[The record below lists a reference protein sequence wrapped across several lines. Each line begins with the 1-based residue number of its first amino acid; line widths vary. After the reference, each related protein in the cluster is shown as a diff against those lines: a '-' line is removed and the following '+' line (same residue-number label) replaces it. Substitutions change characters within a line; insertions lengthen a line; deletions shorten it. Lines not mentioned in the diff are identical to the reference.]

1 VTASDPPP
9 TKPGDDAEL
18 DRLLAA
24 AFARPSPSAEAVLP
38 EPAPDRPLEEP
49 IDVSDR
55 YVVLGELG
63 RGGVGVVLRG
73 RDRELERDVAI
84 KVLRPEHAAHEAL
97 SARFVAEARIGGHL
111 EHPGTV
117 PVYEMGRTKDAR
129 PYFTM
134 KLVQGRTLASLLA
147 ARADP
152 ADERARFIAIFEQVC
167 HAVAYA
173 HSRGVIHRDLKP
185 ANVMVGAFGEVQV
198 ADWGLAKV
206 VGVGTEEAPPAAAV
220 GGAPRSVGDTATP
233 RLSSSQFHSQAG
245 SVLGTLAYMP
255 PEQARGEVEKVDARA
270 DVFSLGALLCEILT
284 GKPPY
289 VGDLESVFESAR
301 VGRLDDALAR
311 LDRCGADAELVALA
325 RACLAVDP
333 AARPRDARDVATAVS
348 AHRIALGE
356 RARAAEIAAAAAT
369 AKAGEERRARRLT
382 TALALSIVA
391 ALLIGGAAW
400 LKVER
405 DERLRQATAARPVQ
419 EALARARTREQEAA
433 AMAAPANLRL
443 WQDAAAAASQARD
456 AAHASD
462 PGAALV
468 QEADAEAARL
478 TAAAA
483 ERDRDDEMTEE
494 IGRIFGSW
502 NTLPWPAVDA
512 NFEKAYRDW
521 GVDFA
526 TMDDAAIVARIRA
539 SERAIEIAQGIFGW
553 IRTRAA
559 LPDAHGEP
567 RDFRRFLA
575 VCDGV
580 DPDPWRIKIRGSLL
594 QRDQREAILAI
605 AHDPAAREFD
615 GNTTAFLGFMLV
627 LVEEYALALD
637 LFRAAWLKA
646 PGNYVLTIEIAEWST
661 SVDPPRWPDALAYAT
676 AAAAIAPSN
685 ANPFVVMGRAHD
697 ALCDWPAAEAK
708 FRHALE
714 LAPEHGTARTELAM
728 ALFRAGDDAGAAREF
743 ERLAA
748 LAERPFG
755 GELALVDDALRR
767 GDTAAA
773 RARLTAA
780 LDHLGS
786 GAVNLD
792 GEERSRDWGDLCRR
806 LAESGDAAGAL
817 ERTEAVQRR
826 FNLLSRAWTQFRLL
840 RAQANLLLATGRA
853 DEAVAAFDRALAF
866 APDRELVRRRAEASD
881 LAEAA
886 RHYEA
891 LTSGEWEP
899 SGAAELVASARVARQ
914 QKASALAFDLW
925 RRAFAT
931 DPKGTRASDSSACVD
946 AVSAALA
953 VAAGEGEDVQ
963 GLTEAARR
971 ATSNT
976 ARVWLV
982 NEMGALSESVAERGA
997 LRSALERWLRDPLL
1011 LVARDAARA
1020 RAAFGDD
1027 EARAWAETFAT
1038 IRARLK
1044 TAPSR

>member
-1 VTASDPPP
+1 MTASDPPP

-24 AFARPSPSAEAVLP
+24 AFARPSPSAEAVA
-38 EPAPDRPLEEP
+38 PAPDRPLDEP
-49 IDVSDR
+49 TDVSDR

-152 ADERARFIAIFEQVC
+152 ADERARFVAIFEQVC

-220 GGAPRSVGDTATP
+220 GGAPRSAGDTATP

-255 PEQARGEVEKVDARA
+255 PEQARGEVERVDARA

-284 GKPPY
+284 GAPPY
-289 VGDLESVFESAR
+289 VGDITTVFEHAR

-325 RACLAVDP
+325 RACLAADP
-333 AARPRDARDVATAVS
+333 AARPRDARDVATSVS
-348 AHRIALGE
+348 AHRAALGE

-382 TALALSIVA
+382 TALALTIVA
-391 ALLIGGAAW
+391 ALLIFGAAW
-400 LKVER
+400 LKSER
-405 DERLRQATAARPVQ
+405 DQRLRQETAARPVRD
-419 EALARARTREQEAA
+419 ALARARTLAQDAA
-433 AMAAPANLRL
+433 AMAAPANLER
-443 WQDAAAAASQARD
+443 WHDAAAAARQASD
-456 AAHASD
+456 AAHSGD
-462 PGAALV
+462 PGEAIT

-483 ERDRDDEMTEE
+483 ERDRDQAMAIE

-502 NTLPWPAVDA
+502 NTAPWPVVDA
-512 NFEKAYRDW
+512 HFERAYRDW
-521 GVDFA
+521 GVDFS

-580 DPDPWRIKIRGSLL
+580 DPDPWRTKIRMSLL
-594 QRDQREAILAI
+594 DRDMRRSILAI
-605 AHDPAAREFD
+605 ADGPAARDFD
-615 GNTTAFLGFMLV
+615 LTTTLFLGFMLV
-627 LVEEYALALD
+627 QVEEYGRALD
-637 LFRAAWLKA
+637 LFRAMWLKA
-646 PGNYVLTIEIAEWST
+646 PADYVLSIEIGEWST
-661 SVDPPRWPDALAYAT
+661 SVDPPRWSDALAYAT
-676 AAAAIAPSN
+676 AAASIEPEIPA
-685 ANPFVVMGRAHD
+685 PFVVMGRAHD
-697 ALCDWPAAEAK
+697 ALCDWPAAAAK

-714 LAPEHGTARTELAM
+714 MAPEHGLARTWLAL
-728 ALFRAGDDAGAAREF
+728 ALFRGGDDEGAAQEF
-743 ERLAA
+743 ARVAA
-748 LAERPFG
+748 MADRPPA

-767 GDTAAA
+767 GDAAA
-773 RARLTAA
+773 AHARLVAA

-786 GAVNLD
+786 GEVNLD
-792 GEERSRDWGDLCRR
+792 GEERSRDWGDLALR

-817 ERTEAVQRR
+817 ERTEAVIRR
-826 FNLLSRAWTQFRLL
+826 FNLLSRPWTQYRLQVT
-840 RAQANLLLATGRA
+840 RAELLLGSGRL
-853 DEAVAAFDRALAF
+853 DEAVAAFDRAAALA
-866 APDRELVRRRAEASD
+866 ADERLVRGRAEAAG
-881 LAEAA
+881 LAGAA
-886 RHYEA
+886 RHFEA
-891 LTSGEWEP
+891 LSSGEWEP
-899 SGAAELVASARVARQ
+899 ASAAEFVASARYAQ
-914 QKASALAFDLW
+914 QQQSSALAFDLW
-925 RRAFAT
+925 RRAFEGDLQGARAA
-931 DPKGTRASDSSACVD
+931 DPSARVD
-946 AVSAALA
+946 AVHAALS
-953 VAAGEGEDVQ
+953 VAAGEGADVQ
-963 GLTEAARR
+963 GLTEGARR
-971 ATSNT
+971 HASAT
-976 ARVWLV
+976 ARVWLAD
-982 NEMGALSESVAERGA
+982 EMRARTQPEAPRGA
-997 LRSALERWLRDPLL
+997 LRTALERWLRDPALF
-1011 LVARDAARA
+1011 VTRDRTRA
-1020 RAAFGDD
+1020 SAAFGAD
-1027 EARAWAETFAT
+1027 EARAWAATFAE
-1038 IRARLK
+1038 IRERLK
-1044 TAPSR
+1044 TAPAR

>member
-1 VTASDPPP
+1 MTASDPPP

-24 AFARPSPSAEAVLP
+24 AFARPSPSAEAAA
-38 EPAPDRPLEEP
+38 PAPDRPLEEP

-63 RGGVGVVLRG
+63 RGGVGVVVRG
-73 RDRELERDVAI
+73 HDRELERDVAI
-84 KVLRPEHAAHEAL
+84 KVLRPEHSAHEAL

-152 ADERARFIAIFEQVC
+152 ADERARFMAIFEQVC

-206 VGVGTEEAPPAAAV
+206 VGVAAPDVPPSAPADGAQDHAAD
-220 GGAPRSVGDTATP
+220 PATP

-255 PEQARGEVEKVDARA
+255 PEQARGEIERVDERA

-325 RACLAVDP
+325 RACLSADP
-333 AARPRDARDVATAVS
+333 AARPRDGRDVATAVS
-348 AHRIALGE
+348 AHRAALGE
-356 RARAAEIAAAAAT
+356 RAHAAEVAAAAAT

-382 TALALSIVA
+382 TALALTIVA
-391 ALLIGGAAW
+391 ALLIFGAVW
-400 LKVER
+400 LKSER
-405 DERLRQATAARPVQ
+405 DQRLRQEAAARPVQ
-419 EALARARTREQEAA
+419 EALARARTLAQDAA
-433 AMAAPANLRL
+433 AMEAPANLKL
-443 WQDAAAAASQARD
+443 WHDAAAAALQARD
-456 AAHASD
+456 AAHAGE
-462 PGAALV
+462 PGEAIT

-483 ERDRDDEMTEE
+483 ESDRDEALVND

-502 NTLPWPAVDA
+502 SVAPWPVVDA
-512 NFEKAYRDW
+512 DFEKTYRDW
-521 GVDFA
+521 GVDFS
-526 TMDDAAIVARIRA
+526 TMDDAAIIARIRA
-539 SERAIEIAQGIFGW
+539 SERSIEIAGGIFGW

-559 LPDAHGEP
+559 LPDVRGEP
-567 RDFRRFLA
+567 LEFRRFLA

-580 DPDPWRIKIRGSLL
+580 DPDPWWIKIRTSLL
-594 QRDQREAILAI
+594 QRDQRQAILAI
-605 AHDPAAREFD
+605 ANDPAARDFD
-615 GNTTAFLGFMLV
+615 GRTTAFLGFMLV
-627 LVEEYALALD
+627 WAQEFELALD

-646 PGNYVLTIEIAEWST
+646 PDDYVLSIEIAEWST
-661 SVDPPRWPDALAYAT
+661 AVDPPRWADALAYAT
-676 AAAAIAPSN
+676 AAAATEPSIST
-685 ANPFVVMGRAHD
+685 PFVVMGRAHD
-697 ALCDWPAAEAK
+697 ALCDWPAAAAK

-714 LAPEHGTARTELAM
+714 LTPEHGGARTELAQT
-728 ALFRAGDDAGAAREF
+728 LFRAGDDAGAAREF
-743 ERLAA
+743 ETLAA
-748 LAERPFG
+748 LAERPFA

-786 GAVNLD
+786 GKVNLD
-792 GEERSRDWGDLCRR
+792 GEERSQDWGDLCRR

-817 ERTEAVQRR
+817 ERTESVQRR
-826 FNLLSRAWTQFRLL
+826 FNLLSRSWTRFRLL
-840 RAQANLLLATGRA
+840 RAQADLLLATGRA
-853 DEAVAAFDRALAF
+853 DEAIAAFDRALAV
-866 APDRELVRRRAEASD
+866 AADRELVRRRAEAVG

-886 RHYEA
+886 RRYEA

-899 SGAAELVASARVARQ
+899 AGAAELVASARTAQQ
-914 QKASALAFDLW
+914 QKASALAVDLW

-931 DPKGTRASDSSACVD
+931 DPKGTRAADSSACVD

-953 VAAGEGEDVQ
+953 VAAGEGEDVH

-971 ATSNT
+971 ATSAT
-976 ARVWLV
+976 ARAWLQE
-982 NEMGALSESVAERGA
+982 EMRARADADAECGA
-997 LRSALERWLRDPLL
+997 LRAALERWLRDPALV
-1011 LVARDAARA
+1011 VARDVARA

-1027 EARAWAETFAT
+1027 EARAWAETFAA
-1038 IRARLK
+1038 IRTRLK
-1044 TAPSR
+1044 TAPAR